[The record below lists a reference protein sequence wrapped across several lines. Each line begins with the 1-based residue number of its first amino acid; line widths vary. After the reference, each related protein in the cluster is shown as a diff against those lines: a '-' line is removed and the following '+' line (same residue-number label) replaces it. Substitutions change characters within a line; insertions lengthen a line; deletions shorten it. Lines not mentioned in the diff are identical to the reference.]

1 MNPTKEWPVREHKT
15 EALRLVKNWKFDR
28 EMRSS
33 RNARQ
38 ALGEAIRF
46 LMLSRF
52 LTVVYS
58 CNDGEKEV
66 DYIFFKIE
74 LELAH
79 ATRFC
84 LTSNRPISF
93 ASSMEPAVM

>member
-1 MNPTKEWPVREHKT
+1 MNPTKEPQVRVRTT
-15 EALRLVKNWKFDR
+15 EVLKLVKNWVFDR
-28 EMRSS
+28 EMRSLG
-33 RNARQ
+33 NARQ

-58 CNDGEKEV
+58 CNGGEKEV

-84 LTSNRPISF
+84 FTSIRPIYF
-93 ASSMEPAVM
+93 AS

>member
-1 MNPTKEWPVREHKT
+1 MNPTKERPVRVHKT

-52 LTVVYS
+52 LTMVYS
-58 CNDGEKEV
+58 CNGGEKEV

-84 LTSNRPISF
+84 FTRIRPICF
-93 ASSMEPAVM
+93 ASLIEPTVI

>member
-1 MNPTKEWPVREHKT
+1 MNPTKETQVRVRTT
-15 EALRLVKNWKFDR
+15 EVLKLVKNCVFDR
-28 EMRSS
+28 EMRSLG
-33 RNARQ
+33 NARQ

-52 LTVVYS
+52 LTVVYP
-58 CNDGEKEV
+58 CNGGEKEV

-84 LTSNRPISF
+84 FTRIRPICFTSL
-93 ASSMEPAVM
+93 MEPTVI